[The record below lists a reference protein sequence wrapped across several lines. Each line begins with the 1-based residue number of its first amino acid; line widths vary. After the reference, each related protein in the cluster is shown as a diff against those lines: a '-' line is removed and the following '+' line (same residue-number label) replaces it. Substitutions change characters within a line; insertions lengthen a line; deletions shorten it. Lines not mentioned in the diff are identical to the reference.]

1 MTSWD
6 RLVSHSGNAQW
17 VLKGNGRVGTQ
28 YENIQEWLINY
39 LADVLDMEPDDIATT
54 TPFSR
59 YGMDSSATIILT
71 GDLME
76 WLGCEIDSD
85 DVYQYPT
92 VQSLARF
99 LAETR
104 FGERVGE

>member
-1 MTSWD
+1 M
-6 RLVSHSGNAQW
+6 
-17 VLKGNGRVGTQ
+17 GTQ

-39 LADVLDMEPDDIATT
+39 LADVLDMEADDIGTS

-59 YGMDSSATIILT
+59 YGLDSSATIILT

-76 WLGCEIDSD
+76 WLECQIESD